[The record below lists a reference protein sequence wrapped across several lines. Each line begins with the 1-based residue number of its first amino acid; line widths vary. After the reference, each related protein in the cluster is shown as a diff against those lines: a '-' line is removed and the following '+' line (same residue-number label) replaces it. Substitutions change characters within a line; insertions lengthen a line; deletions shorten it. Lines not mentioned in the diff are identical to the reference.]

1 MNKYVTYLYYKIISN
16 KNDYR
21 IVDLINDI
29 NNNKIIEKE
38 KFLLRNDGKKMDEYN
53 EWCDTEAK
61 ADTII
66 GISLLVFGIS
76 STFMDSVVWLG
87 NIISIISLI
96 VFITGYIIRVIN
108 NKKHLGHFF
117 VR

>member
-1 MNKYVTYLYYKIISN
+1 MNYIYFFIGLIIGIVFIGIGKNTRRRKTIPYEVTKKLKGS
-16 KNDYR
+16 
-21 IVDLINDI
+21 
-29 NNNKIIEKE
+29 
-38 KFLLRNDGKKMDEYN
+38 KKMDEYN

-96 VFITGYIIRVIN
+96 VFIIGYVTRVVN

>member
-1 MNKYVTYLYYKIISN
+1 MNYIYFFAGLILGIIFIGIGKNTHNRKTIPYEVTKKLKGS
-16 KNDYR
+16 
-21 IVDLINDI
+21 
-29 NNNKIIEKE
+29 
-38 KFLLRNDGKKMDEYN
+38 KKMDEYN

-66 GISLLVFGIS
+66 GTAFLVFGIS

-96 VFITGYIIRVIN
+96 LFVTGYFIKVTN
-108 NKKHLGHFF
+108 NKKRLGHFF
-117 VR
+117 VK